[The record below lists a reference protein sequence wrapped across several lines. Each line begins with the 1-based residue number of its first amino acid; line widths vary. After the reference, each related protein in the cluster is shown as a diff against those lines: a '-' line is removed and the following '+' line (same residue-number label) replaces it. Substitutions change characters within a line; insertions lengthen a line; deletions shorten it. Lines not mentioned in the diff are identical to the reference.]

1 MLIRWPSGILQYL
14 PNISANQ
21 VLEVK
26 EPLTGTPTS
35 CLQSGQLTG
44 TVMEDSGTVE
54 FSWMKLPCILAFQLE
69 TRNTVSGFKVRY
81 RLNTNEFSLP
91 DSIFTPDVDYAW
103 KVRSVCLDST
113 YSNWSTERMFMVPA
127 KPVEINSIE
136 PTLADRGRFRLVPN
150 PANRFVEL
158 YGGEEPGEPIQVGVS
173 DMLGNVL
180 IKETFLAGN
189 QRRIDLEKL
198 PTGSYSVQI
207 HQGQNTA
214 VLKLVRITSP

>member
-1 MLIRWPSGILQYL
+1 
-14 PNISANQ
+14 
-21 VLEVK
+21 
-26 EPLTGTPTS
+26 
-35 CLQSGQLTG
+35 
-44 TVMEDSGTVE
+44 
-54 FSWMKLPCILAFQLE
+54 
-69 TRNTVSGFKVRY
+69 
-81 RLNTNEFSLP
+81 
-91 DSIFTPDVDYAW
+91 
-103 KVRSVCLDST
+103 
-113 YSNWSTERMFMVPA
+113 MFMVPA